1 MGKDILVKA
10 VTKNGYM
17 RIYAVDSREAVEKA
31 RAVHD
36 LSPVS
41 AAALGR
47 CISAGLMMGAM
58 LKGRDDSITVNF
70 KGGGAIG
77 SVLVVAKPDG
87 TIKGYVDNPHVDL
100 PLRSDGKLDVGGAVG
115 RDGYLSVIKDLNMKN
130 PYIGKVP
137 IQTGEIG
144 DDLAYYFMKSEQVPS
159 VVGLGVLV
167 DGSSMIRKS
176 GGFIVQVMPECD
188 DKALS
193 VLENRIANISSVTS
207 MLESG
212 MTPEDIIKFVMQ
224 DFEVDILESTPVEY
238 SCDCSRERMQNA
250 VASLGRKEIQ
260 AIIDEQGEAEVVCHF
275 CNTKHKFS
283 KSDLEELLDK

>member
-70 KGGGAIG
+70 KGGGEIG

-224 DFEVDILESTPVEY
+224 DFEVDILESIPVEY